1 MFLNIRN
8 ISSMFIVVKDEDDV
22 VCRIVFFDR
31 FIIKISKL
39 YKCDYEFI
47 RYLLEVFK
55 VRFFLIK
62 MFLVWL
68 LILK

>member
-1 MFLNIRN
+1 MFLDIGNKI
-8 ISSMFIVVKDEDDV
+8 SMFIVVKDEDGV

-39 YKCDYEFI
+39 YKYDYEFI